1 MKRITGK
8 YVTHVVGQVQN
19 QYIIIPIKQPK
30 SQPVQKK
37 EQNKELVIP
46 VEES

>member
-19 QYIIIPIKQPK
+19 QYIIIPIKRLK
-30 SQPVQKK
+30 NQPVQKQ
-37 EQNKELVIP
+37 EQNKELVIL
-46 VEES
+46 VEE